1 MTTESV
7 AMAMGMGLPV
17 PTTLR
22 IAPGHTVLLD
32 AASLERSSMELSH
45 CLSVA
50 QGLLRVAVSGPD
62 VEALDSESITLGFL
76 QAGDRLP
83 LDLLRRSRFHLEALT
98 PVRLEEGG
106 GLLPPE
112 GATSLHDWTVALL
125 LIRHLGEAEQRL
137 AALLQL
143 LVERLGHR
151 CGDWYELPLHLSHQ
165 RLAELVGH
173 TRVTVTR
180 QLSKWRQAGLV
191 GGDTNA
197 QGGLRLAPDLVEA

>member
-1 MTTESV
+1 M
-7 AMAMGMGLPV
+7 PV
-17 PTTLR
+17 PTMLR

-62 VEALDSESITLGFL
+62 VEALDSTSITLGFL
-76 QAGDRLP
+76 QAGDQLP

-137 AALLQL
+137 TALLQL

>member
-1 MTTESV
+1 MPTMTTESPLRDT
-7 AMAMGMGLPV
+7 ALRPQ
-17 PTTLR
+17 LR

-32 AASLERSSMELSH
+32 ASSLERSR

-62 VEALDSESITLGFL
+62 GEALESDPITLGFL
-76 QAGDRLP
+76 QAGDQLS
-83 LDLLRRSRFHLEALT
+83 LDLLRRSRLHLEALT

-112 GATSLHDWTVALL
+112 GATNLNDWTVALL
-125 LIRHLGEAEQRL
+125 LIRHLNEAEQRL

-143 LVERLGHR
+143 LVERLGRR
-151 CGDWYELPLHLSHQ
+151 CGDWYELPLHLTHQ

-180 QLSKWRQAGLV
+180 QLSKWRQAGLIA
-191 GGDTNA
+191 GDTSA
-197 QGGLRLAPDLVEA
+197 EGGLRLAPALVQG

>member
-1 MTTESV
+1 MTIESGATAKV
-7 AMAMGMGLPV
+7 V
-17 PTTLR
+17 PAPAALR

-32 AASLERSSMELSH
+32 AASLERNSMELSH

-62 VEALDSESITLGFL
+62 VEALESESITLGFL
-76 QAGDRLP
+76 QAGDQLP

-98 PVRLEEGG
+98 PVHLEEGA

-143 LVERLGHR
+143 LVERLGRR

-191 GGDTNA
+191 AGDTNA
-197 QGGLRLAPDLVEA
+197 QGGLRLSPELVQA